1 MEVLVVEVDHTRWEV
16 LCSRFLLEGQ
26 NFSGPIGVGV
36 GVIVGFCTIFI
47 ARALAVTFVFT
58 TLLGTSGGGGV
69 IVIVVVRRT
78 VIEVRFY

>member
-1 MEVLVVEVDHTRWEV
+1 MVEVDHTRWEV

-36 GVIVGFCTIFI
+36 GVGVIVGFCTIFI
-47 ARALAVTFVFT
+47 ARAALAVTFVFT

>member
-1 MEVLVVEVDHTRWEV
+1 MVEVDHTRWEV

-26 NFSGPIGVGV
+26 NFSGPIGVGVGV